1 MFEQLNSRFARII
14 KSIKGQGKITE
25 KNISD
30 VLRDVR
36 RALLEAD
43 VNFQVAKSFVNR
55 VKDKASGE
63 NVFTSVT
70 PGQQFVKILMNEL
83 TSFLGKENDGIQFSS
98 SGKTIILLAGLQGAG
113 KTTTASKLACFLK
126 KRWQKTPYLIAAD
139 LQRPAAIDQLEVL
152 GKQIQVPVFA
162 KHNADLESVIKGG
175 LAESI
180 NSDVV
185 IIDTAGRLHID
196 DDLMTELQR
205 GVIIAKPHEILYV
218 ADGMTGQDAVNSST
232 AFNDALDL
240 TGVILTKMDGDS
252 RGGAAL
258 SIREVTGKPI
268 KFMGTGESMKDFEPF
283 HPDRLAKRILGMGDV
298 VSLVEKA
305 REAFDEE
312 TAEGLQKKLIEN
324 KFTLVDFQDQLNQMQ
339 NMGSMS
345 EMLKMIPEA
354 GKLGKM
360 KFDDRQLKW
369 TDAIIKSMTPAERL
383 SPEIINGSRRKRIAS
398 GSGRSVQEVN
408 QLLKQFH
415 QMQQMMKKIGN
426 KGGMKLPF
434 GIK

>member
-1 MFEQLNSRFARII
+1 
-14 KSIKGQGKITE
+14 
-25 KNISD
+25 
-30 VLRDVR
+30 
-36 RALLEAD
+36 
-43 VNFQVAKSFVNR
+43 
-55 VKDKASGE
+55 
-63 NVFTSVT
+63 
-70 PGQQFVKILMNEL
+70 MNEL

-98 SGKTIILLAGLQGAG
+98 SGKTIILLAGLQGSG

-196 DDLMTELQR
+196 DDLMTELKR
-205 GVIIAKPHEILYV
+205 VVKIAKPHEILYV

-305 REAFDEE
+305 QEAFDEE
-312 TAEGLQKKLIEN
+312 TAEDLQKKLIEN

-345 EMLKMIPEA
+345 EMLKMIPGA